1 MLPPE
6 HRRLVITIAVSGLTF
21 CIALAAIGLLMR

>member
-6 HRRLVITIAVSGLTF
+6 HRRLVVTIAVSGISF
-21 CIALAAIGLLMR
+21 CIALAILSLLMR